1 MTRTGNKRFVRLTP
15 VDDPQAFGA
24 RLRSARLRAGMS
36 LRQLQFP
43 GCSASYISRIE
54 SGDRVPSLQV
64 INALADRLGVAPT
77 SLLGQP
83 DRPQVDDTLVDAEL
97 ALRLGEL
104 DSAREIYAR
113 LAREGHVE
121 VRARALA
128 GLGQIAAAEDDA
140 DEAVRL
146 LEQARAARGD
156 AFLADVSAVQ
166 TLGMLHAQSSRF
178 EEAIRLFGA
187 GRDAALARG
196 DRQAALR
203 MSLLVAN
210 SYIDLGALPES
221 NKELADALRE
231 AETLGDPELRARTL
245 WSQSRLHTI
254 EGRHDLAATFAR
266 RALATLEV
274 AQDDL
279 SIARAQHLL
288 AYIELERGRA
298 DEALALIETALP
310 IVERLGAATERATL
324 RLEQARALVM
334 VGDTDAA
341 REIALDIAPIL
352 LGTTRGDA
360 GRLFTTLGDIWAQ
373 LGDDDRA
380 DEMYDA
386 AVEALSDHRNP
397 HLVRA
402 YRQKAALLEQ
412 KGDHTGALELLK
424 VAVDTTSAY
433 RVERRG
439 T

>member
-1 MTRTGNKRFVRLTP
+1 
-15 VDDPQAFGA
+15 
-24 RLRSARLRAGMS
+24 
-36 LRQLQFP
+36 
-43 GCSASYISRIE
+43 
-54 SGDRVPSLQV
+54 
-64 INALADRLGVAPT
+64 
-77 SLLGQP
+77 
-83 DRPQVDDTLVDAEL
+83 
-97 ALRLGEL
+97 
-104 DSAREIYAR
+104 
-113 LAREGHVE
+113 
-121 VRARALA
+121 
-128 GLGQIAAAEDDA
+128 
-140 DEAVRL
+140 
-146 LEQARAARGD
+146 
-156 AFLADVSAVQ
+156 VQ

-245 WSQSRLHTI
+245 WSHSRLHTI

-341 REIALDIAPIL
+341 REIALDIAPVL

-386 AVEALSDHRNP
+386 AIEALSDHRNP

-412 KGDHTGALELLK
+412 QGDHTGALELLK